1 MVLAKSAGHL
11 SAFVCGLNKMV
22 TMVSNL
28 TNTIAIILLNM
39 GGPDSLSAVEPFLRN
54 LFSDRDIIQ
63 LPGPPFLQPY
73 VARIIAAK
81 RAPKSR
87 KYYEMIGGK
96 SPLTDITLRQAEKL
110 ESTLIQSGMQAECF
124 VAMRYWHPFASE
136 AVKRVREAGIKRVVA
151 LSLYPHYSQVT
162 GGSSI
167 KDLRRSIEKEN
178 ADFELSVIDRFYDF
192 PAYIACLQ
200 ARIEAALDH
209 FTVEEKKGIHII
221 FSAHSVP
228 QKLIARGDPYLDHTT
243 TTFRLVTE
251 KFRTTYPC
259 YLAFQSRSGPVKWL
273 EPDTAELLD
282 QLLQAGKKE
291 FVIVPVSFVSDH
303 VETLYEIDILYRS
316 QIEKQGGKLVRTESL
331 NDADDFIAALASLVR
346 KHLLGCE

>member
-1 MVLAKSAGHL
+1 MTST
-11 SAFVCGLNKMV
+11 FNKK
-22 TMVSNL
+22 
-28 TNTIAIILLNM
+28 IAVVLLNM
-39 GGPDSLSAVEPFLRN
+39 GGPDSLDAVEPFLCN
-54 LFSDRDIIQ
+54 LFSDRDIIR
-63 LPGPPFLQPY
+63 LPCPAFLQPY
-73 VARIIAAK
+73 IAKIIASK

-96 SPLTDITLRQAEKL
+96 TPLTGITERQGEKL
-110 ESTLIQSGMQAECF
+110 AEVLSQAGVPAECF

-136 AVKRVREAGIKRVVA
+136 AVKSVQLKGIKRVVA

-167 KDLRRSIEKEN
+167 KDLCAAIEKEN
-178 ADFELSVIDRFYDF
+178 ADFELTIIDRFYDK

-200 ARIEAALDH
+200 SRIENALTQ
-209 FTVEEKKGIHII
+209 FTEEEQKRLQIV

-228 QKLIARGDPYLDHTT
+228 QKLIAGGDPYLDYTT

-251 KFRTTYPC
+251 KFKTYPC
-259 YLAFQSRSGPVKWL
+259 YLAFQSRAGPVKWL

-282 QLLQAGKKE
+282 QLMQSGKKE
-291 FVIVPVSFVSDH
+291 FLMVPVSFVSDH

-316 QIEKQGGKLVRTESL
+316 QVEKQGGKLVRIESL
-331 NDADDFIAALASLVR
+331 NDADDFIEMLAGLV
-346 KHLLGCE
+346 KDHLGKD